1 MLRLAAQSQRR
12 MANIEQNELVVLFCT
27 VFLDR
32 LMIKKRGGQC
42 IPPVP
47 RNVMQRER
55 EKFGRVI
62 SRTVRARNYCVC
74 PSETC
79 EARYPRRERSRIF
92 SYRADGRIHRRT
104 RRILCGLFICSRT
117 AVVDPY
123 GTLCCRRL
131 RLASGWHI
139 TGSTKRSLFFFTYT
153 QQLPLF
159 SRHVQ
164 SVAPFDVG
172 ARCCSIPQIFA
183 QHALCSVGEKFCD
196 NESSSSVVNTS
207 DVHSN
212 NLNK

>member
-1 MLRLAAQSQRR
+1 MYCIFGSSDDQEA
-12 MANIEQNELVVLFCT
+12 
-27 VFLDR
+27 
-32 LMIKKRGGQC
+32 GGQC
-42 IPPVP
+42 IPPVYTP
-47 RNVMQRER
+47 ECDAER

-117 AVVDPY
+117 AAVDPY
-123 GTLCCRRL
+123 GTLCRRRL

-164 SVAPFDVG
+164 SVSRFDVG
-172 ARCCSIPQIFA
+172 ARCCSIPQNFA
-183 QHALCSVGEKFCD
+183 QHARCSVGEKFCD

>member
-1 MLRLAAQSQRR
+1 
-12 MANIEQNELVVLFCT
+12 
-27 VFLDR
+27 
-32 LMIKKRGGQC
+32 
-42 IPPVP
+42 
-47 RNVMQRER
+47 MQRER
-55 EKFGRVI
+55 NSVVWSHVQFVHVI
-62 SRTVRARNYCVC
+62 TAC

-123 GTLCCRRL
+123 GTLCRRRL

-139 TGSTKRSLFFFTYT
+139 TGSTKRSLFFVTYT

-212 NLNK
+212 NLNKWFAYRAHTNCVSQFSSFC